1 MKKNVYII
9 QANPLYGET
18 KKTVYIPC
26 AAGCIAAYAWADV
39 KIASR
44 YRLGKFIYSRTDIK
58 SAIASLESPYLVAFS
73 CSVWNME
80 YNKAFAK
87 MLKEVYPECLVVFGG
102 HHVSPDA
109 SNLNDFDFIDILVH
123 GGGEEAFKDILLAL
137 DESSS
142 FEDIPNIS
150 FRTADQEVKTT
161 HRICPTTVDYPSP
174 YLNGYFDEILKDNIN
189 FSAIIETN
197 RGCPNKCA
205 FCDWGDLET
214 KVRLFPMEKVEEEL
228 RWMAENKIEYI
239 YCGDANFGL
248 FDRDDTITDLITNL
262 KKEKKYPQKFRVSFT
277 KNRIEFVRKI
287 NTKLSDNN
295 LSNSQT
301 LSFQSL
307 SPRVL
312 KSIGRKNLD
321 LDHFKQIMALYNDSG
336 IYSVSELI
344 LGLPEE
350 TYLSF
355 CEGLCTLLDC
365 GQHRAITV
373 YPCELLPN
381 SKMGNAD
388 FRTRYG
394 IQTVKM
400 PYYQIH
406 CEVPET
412 GSDIQEYSDMVV
424 ATNTLTKDE
433 WIRSVV
439 FSCYIQ
445 ALHNLGLIRAIA
457 MYFRHE
463 KKISY
468 LSFYS
473 ELIGF
478 FEAATDTLVNKVYN
492 KVRSLAQGV
501 IDASN
506 AWVSTNE
513 KFGHITWGFE
523 ETIFLELVSN
533 LPIFFAEI
541 EIYLEKYDV
550 EETLFENLIY
560 YQQSILKQLNV
571 LAVSIELDFDFY
583 NYFQRIYVGNYSPL
597 LKVKNVLQIIDDNA
611 VDSWETYAR
620 EIVWYG
626 RREEA
631 TLYTGSKYETRIE
644 FASR

>member
-87 MLKEVYPECLVVFGG
+87 MLKDVYPKCLVVFGG

-109 SNLNDFDFIDILVH
+109 SILNDFDFIDILVH

-248 FDRDDTITDLITNL
+248 FDRDETITDLITNL

-312 KSIGRKNLD
+312 KNIGRKNLD

-381 SKMGNAD
+381 SKMGNPD
-388 FRTRYG
+388 FIARYG
-394 IQTVKM
+394 IQTVKT

-406 CEVPET
+406 CEVPKNS
-412 GSDIQEYSDMVV
+412 SDVQEYSDIVIS
-424 ATNTLTKDE
+424 TNTMTSNE
-433 WIRSVV
+433 WIYSTV

-445 ALHNLGLIRAIA
+445 ALHNLGLTRTIA
-457 MYFRHE
+457 VYLRYE
-463 KKISY
+463 KNISY
-468 LSFYS
+468 FDFYS
-473 ELIGF
+473 ELLRF
-478 FEAATDTLVNKVYN
+478 FESAQDTLVNSVYEQI
-492 KVRSLAQGV
+492 KTLATGV
-501 IDASN
+501 VEGNN
-506 AWVSTNE
+506 AWVSTCDE
-513 KFGHITWGFE
+513 FGKTTWGFE
-523 ETIFLELVSN
+523 EILFSKLASN
-533 LPIFFAEI
+533 LSTFFI
-541 EIYLEKYDV
+541 EIKSHFKKYNIDSD
-550 EETLFENLIY
+550 IY
-560 YQQSILKQLNV
+560 EDLMNYQKNIIKQLDKEKI
-571 LAVSIELDFDFY
+571 SIPLEYDFFH
-583 NYFQRIYVGNYSPL
+583 YFNHIYAGKHTS
-597 LKVKNVLQIIDDNA
+597 LKKVENTLTICDDKPIYDW
-611 VDSWETYAR
+611 VEYAR
-620 EIVWYG
+620 EVVWYG

-631 TLYTGSKYETRIE
+631 TLYTGSQYKISVNYK
-644 FASR
+644 